1 MGTLAPALHQTSL
14 GFTDIRQLELV
25 LQRSDLGAHTSI
37 TSLVTPLVTSLVTT
51 AKLLLGKTTE
61 IVNLLI
67 FVFIVFSALKVKVGM
82 SVFNYLLKFSNYDID
97 VHRRT

>member
-37 TSLVTPLVTSLVTT
+37 TSLVTSLVTT
-51 AKLLLGKTTE
+51 VVTSAVLIPVPIRAAWSGPCKYENIRLLFWCLYNMY
-61 IVNLLI
+61 V
-67 FVFIVFSALKVKVGM
+67 
-82 SVFNYLLKFSNYDID
+82 
-97 VHRRT
+97 

>member
-37 TSLVTPLVTSLVTT
+37 TSLVTPLVTPLVTT
-51 AKLLLGKTTE
+51 VVTSAVMIPVPIRAAWPGACKYENIRLLFWCLYNMY
-61 IVNLLI
+61 V
-67 FVFIVFSALKVKVGM
+67 
-82 SVFNYLLKFSNYDID
+82 
-97 VHRRT
+97 

>member
-37 TSLVTPLVTSLVTT
+37 TSLVTSLVTT
-51 AKLLLGKTTE
+51 VVTSAVLIPVPIRAAWPGACKYENIRLLFWCLYNMY
-61 IVNLLI
+61 V
-67 FVFIVFSALKVKVGM
+67 
-82 SVFNYLLKFSNYDID
+82 
-97 VHRRT
+97 